1 MALILGSPQ
10 GRHCL
15 PGPQSPFPYNG
26 KAGSTVLPVFSGIP
40 SWLTALLDKPPPP
53 GSLLCTVTPLSTEAG
68 AQLVFLS
75 ILPTAAKLVSLRC
88 RGNLPISLK
97 ALWGSDIG
105 RVSGIRLLGS
115 WGQPSFLHILNSLF
129 LEGEEIGAGVHVYVC
144 GWSPQA
150 MFLK

>member
-1 MALILGSPQ
+1 MLSVISAL
-10 GRHCL
+10 
-15 PGPQSPFPYNG
+15 
-26 KAGSTVLPVFSGIP
+26 P
-40 SWLTALLDKPPPP
+40 SWPTALLDKPPPP
-53 GSLLCTVTPLSTEAG
+53 GSLLCVIPLFTEAG

-75 ILPTAAKLVSLRC
+75 ILPTSAKLVSLQC

-97 ALWGSDIG
+97 ALWGWDIG

-150 MFLK
+150 KFLK